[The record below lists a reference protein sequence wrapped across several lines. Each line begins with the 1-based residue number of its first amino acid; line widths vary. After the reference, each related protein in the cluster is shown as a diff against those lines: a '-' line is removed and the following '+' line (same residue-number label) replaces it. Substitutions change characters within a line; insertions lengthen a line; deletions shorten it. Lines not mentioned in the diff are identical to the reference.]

1 MTRIL
6 AIEAATDACSAAL
19 LVDDTVHE
27 RFEIAPRQHVALM
40 LPFVESLLADAGT
53 SLGQLDAVAF
63 GRGPGSFTGV
73 RIAAGLTQGI
83 AFGAGLPVI
92 PVSTLA
98 ALAQGTVREH
108 GATAVLAALD
118 ARMQEVYWGA
128 FRRDAEGLVEGV
140 GEECVCAP
148 DTVECPQQH
157 GWTGAGSGW
166 DAYADVLAPRCAV
179 QAAEVYAKQQPHA
192 ADVARL
198 AARAFAQGKALAP
211 EQAIPVYLRNN
222 VAAKPKPRV

>member
-27 RFEIAPRQHVALM
+27 RFEIAPRQHVALI
-40 LPFVESLLADAGT
+40 LPFVESLLADTGT

-98 ALAQGTVREH
+98 ALAQGAVREH

-128 FRRDAEGLVEGV
+128 FRRDAEGLVESIGK
-140 GEECVCAP
+140 ECVCAP
-148 DTVECPQQH
+148 DAVECPQQD

-179 QAAEVYAKQQPHA
+179 QATAVYAKQQPHA

-198 AARAFAQGKALAP
+198 AARAFAQGKMLAP

-222 VAAKPKPRV
+222 VAAKPKPKV

>member
-19 LVDDTVHE
+19 LIDDVVQE
-27 RFEIAPRQHVALM
+27 RFEIAPRRHVALL

-53 SLGQLDAVAF
+53 GTGQLDAVAF

-73 RIAAGLTQGI
+73 RIAAGMTQGI
-83 AFGAGLPVI
+83 AFGADLPVI

-98 ALAQGTVREH
+98 ALAQGAVREH
-108 GATAVLAALD
+108 AVTQVLAALD

-128 FRRDAEGLVEGV
+128 FRCGDEGLVAAA
-140 GEECVCAP
+140 GEERVCAP
-148 DTVECPQQH
+148 EAVECPPQ
-157 GWTGAGSGW
+157 GDWAGAGSGW
-166 DAYADVLAPRCAV
+166 DAYTDVLARRCAV
-179 QAAEVYAKQQPHA
+179 QAAAVYTRQQPHA

-198 AARAFAQGKALAP
+198 AARVFKQGGALAP
-211 EQAIPVYLRNN
+211 EQAVPVYLRDN
-222 VAAKPKPRV
+222 VARKPKQKA

>member
-19 LVDDTVHE
+19 LVDETVYE

-63 GRGPGSFTGV
+63 GCGPGSFTGV

-98 ALAQGTVREH
+98 ALAQGAVREH
-108 GATAVLAALD
+108 GAKAVLAALD

-128 FRRDAEGLVEGV
+128 FRTDAEGLVEGV
-140 GEECVCAP
+140 GEERVCAP
-148 DTVECPQQH
+148 DTVDCPQQ
-157 GWTGAGSGW
+157 GDWVGVGSGW
-166 DAYADVLAPRCAV
+166 DTYAGLLAPRCSVPATRV
-179 QAAEVYAKQQPHA
+179 HVKQHPHA
-192 ADVARL
+192 TDVARL
-198 AARAFAQGKALAP
+198 AARAFAQSKALAP

-222 VAAKPKPRV
+222 VANKPKPRV